1 MRPLQILRSASRGL
15 TKGLKKTLTARFFTT
30 FFGTVLLVAKAT
42 SPHRTKR
49 IACAHNLIDEE
60 DYNNNSKNNNSKN
73 NNNNNNNKNNDDEY
87 NKDNNEDD
95 IEDHKEDPMIMK
107 TTVITVEKITI
118 TMITIHVAQVCSCVL
133 RVSIVACYTSP

>member
-1 MRPLQILRSASRGL
+1 MRPLRILRSASSGL

-60 DYNNNSKNNNSKN
+60 DYNNNSKNNN
-73 NNNNNNNKNNDDEY
+73 NNNNNNKNNDDEY
-87 NKDNNEDD
+87 NEDNNEDD

-118 TMITIHVAQVCSCVL
+118 TMITIHVAQVRSCVL
-133 RVSIVACYTSP
+133 RMSVVACYTSP